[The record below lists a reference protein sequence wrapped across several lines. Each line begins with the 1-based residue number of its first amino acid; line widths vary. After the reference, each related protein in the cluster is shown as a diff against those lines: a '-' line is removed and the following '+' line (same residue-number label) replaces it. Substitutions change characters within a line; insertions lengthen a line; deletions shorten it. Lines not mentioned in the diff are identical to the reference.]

1 MRKKRTLFALSLL
14 SLSLLLSACAPAQ
27 PAPSAS
33 PAAVTEPTPA
43 ASPKAAYQKL
53 TAQEAKARIDSGDK
67 LSIVDV
73 REDFEFAGGHIP
85 GAVLLPAGQ
94 IIEKAAELLPDKDA
108 EILLY
113 CRSGNRSRQAALQM
127 INQYRQNN
135 GLRPLMLD
143 PVLGSIAQAQALEL
157 PVVEFLA
164 THGRCPRN
172 GDAGFGSPDTH
183 AYAALAAVDFGQFEG
198 SGRCGLEAT
207 LHLPGSPALDGKS
220 IWLEYD
226 SDADRWTCT
235 SDVDDRHLPV
245 DCRG

>member
-27 PAPSAS
+27 PVPSAS

-73 REDFEFAGGHIP
+73 REDYEFAGSHIP

-94 IIEKAAELLPDKDA
+94 IIEQAAELLPDKDA

-113 CRSGNRSRQAALQM
+113 CRSGNRSRQAALQT
-127 INQYRQNN
+127 I
-135 GLRPLMLD
+135 D
-143 PVLGSIAQAQALEL
+143 LGYTN
-157 PVVEFLA
+157 V
-164 THGRCPRN
+164 
-172 GDAGFGSPDTH
+172 
-183 AYAALAAVDFGQFEG
+183 YDFGGIIDWPYEVVK
-198 SGRCGLEAT
+198 
-207 LHLPGSPALDGKS
+207 P
-220 IWLEYD
+220 
-226 SDADRWTCT
+226 
-235 SDVDDRHLPV
+235 
-245 DCRG
+245 

>member
-27 PAPSAS
+27 PAPSSS

-43 ASPKAAYQKL
+43 ASPKAEYQKL

-127 INQYRQNN
+127 I
-135 GLRPLMLD
+135 D
-143 PVLGSIAQAQALEL
+143 LGYTN
-157 PVVEFLA
+157 V
-164 THGRCPRN
+164 
-172 GDAGFGSPDTH
+172 
-183 AYAALAAVDFGQFEG
+183 YDFGGIIDWPYEVVKP
-198 SGRCGLEAT
+198 SN
-207 LHLPGSPALDGKS
+207 
-220 IWLEYD
+220 
-226 SDADRWTCT
+226 
-235 SDVDDRHLPV
+235 
-245 DCRG
+245 